1 MSADQQSVSVSDRPA
16 GASGTMVRLR
26 MRQAIAAALTDEMR
40 ADDTVVLLGE
50 DVGAGGGVFK
60 ASEGLLEEFGPT
72 RVRDTPISEMGFLGA
87 AVGAAATGLRPVVEI
102 MFMEFIGVALDQLV
116 TQAAKYHYLSRGRL
130 SVPLVVRGSMGAGL
144 GFGAQHSQTL
154 EHWFT
159 ATPGLKLAVA
169 STPANAYGLLRSAI
183 RENNPVVLLEPRAR
197 YGDRGEVDRSEAGI
211 VPLGVAH
218 VARPGDDVTIVGLGQ
233 TVHTALAAAA
243 ASSAWSAEVIDLQTF
258 IPWDRQRVMASA
270 GRTGR
275 LVIVEENPYSGGW
288 GADIAAEV
296 GAELFGQLAA
306 PILRITCPDVPVPF
320 SKDLERDYQ
329 PTAAYVG
336 EQIDALLKTGK
347 VPAPWWAA

>member
-1 MSADQQSVSVSDRPA
+1 MSADRQPA
-16 GASGTMVRLR
+16 ADTVPPVGRTTRMR
-26 MRQAIAAALTDEMR
+26 MRQAIAAALADEMR

-50 DVGAGGGVFK
+50 DIGAGGGVFK
-60 ASEGLLEEFGPT
+60 ATEGLLEEFGPG

-116 TQAAKYHYLSRGRL
+116 TQAAKYHYLSGGRL
-130 SVPLVVRGSMGAGL
+130 TVPLVVRGSVGAGL

-169 STPANAYGLLRSAI
+169 SNPANAYGLLRSAI
-183 RENNPVVLLEPRAR
+183 RDDSPVVLLEPRAR
-197 YGDRGEVDRSEAGI
+197 YGDRGEVDRSAAGI
-211 VPLGVAH
+211 VPLGMAS
-218 VARPGDDVTIVGLGQ
+218 VARPGDDVTVVALGQ
-233 TVHTALAAAA
+233 TVSTALQAANE
-243 ASSAWSAEVIDLQTF
+243 SSTWSAEVIDLQTL
-258 IPWDRQRVMASA
+258 IPWDQQAVISSVR
-270 GRTGR
+270 RTGR
-275 LVIVEENPYSGGW
+275 LVIVEESPYSGGW

-296 GAELFGQLAA
+296 GTRLFGALTA

-320 SKDLERDYQ
+320 SKELERDYQ
-329 PTAAYVG
+329 PRPDDVA

-347 VPAPWWAA
+347 APEPWWAA